1 MSGLTQK
8 DMEILEFY
16 SKQGNRVLYWN
27 YLAHKDGVDAYP
39 ALAMSVVRNDNMP
52 GSIANHYAAI
62 VTKEVNHKELSERQW
77 DAVGVSLMKNDLQY
91 RQYYIS
97 QGRPDLALNLPA
109 LAVEA
114 VHDKTF
120 QNWGI
125 TPEAWTPKHLF
136 EEIHKKNGAQA
147 VQDYWQ
153 VLLDNSQKGGK
164 RFIQTLGELGESSV
178 SHGLDGNV
186 KGVGKNA
193 TYLSRT
199 TTAYLG
205 ATQDSSYENPN
216 LIRGHRFEQGK
227 WSMDPRLTRGYL
239 VELTD
244 ESKIR
249 ELNDDR
255 SFRRDRLEMYQ
266 DHTKHRNEHRHPDDR
281 TDIIKSKFYISDAS
295 DILQPEI
302 RYASNGELNQSV
314 KSAGRQRL
322 DSLLAASE
330 QGDDA
335 LRVAISN
342 LYDSAIGQQISTQA
356 SQVVNM
362 QEQQAIEQQ
371 QQALAQQLA
380 DAPVRSGPV
389 MKIG

>member
-1 MSGLTQK
+1 MSDLTKK
-8 DMEILEFY
+8 DVEILSHY
-16 SKQGNRVLYWN
+16 AAQGNRVLYWN
-27 YLAHKDGVDAYP
+27 YLAHKEGVDGYP

-52 GSIANHYAAI
+52 GSIANHYAADM
-62 VTKEVNHKELSERQW
+62 TKEVNHKELSERQW
-77 DAVGVSLMKNDLQY
+77 DAVGISLMKNDLQY
-91 RQYYIS
+91 RQYYMN
-97 QGRPDLALNLPA
+97 QGRSDLALNLPA
-109 LAVEA
+109 SAVEA

-120 QNWGI
+120 ESWGI
-125 TPEAWTPKHLF
+125 TPNAWTPKLIF
-136 EEIHKKNGAQA
+136 EAARRTHGAA
-147 VQDYWQ
+147 EVEKVWDTM
-153 VLLDNSQKGGK
+153 LDNSAYGGNRLK
-164 RFIQTLGELGESSV
+164 NTLVGMAYKYNDDKFPLGE
-178 SHGLDGNV
+178 
-186 KGVGKNA
+186 
-193 TYLSRT
+193 YLADT
-199 TTAYLG
+199 TVAYTKAAG
-205 ATQDSSYENPN
+205 DASYEKVNQVQSC
-216 LIRGHRFEQGK
+216 LHIKDK
-227 WSMDPRLTRGYL
+227 WYFDPKLTGGSM
-239 VELTD
+239 VEVND
-244 ESKIR
+244 QSKVR
-249 ELNDDR
+249 ELNDAR
-255 SFRRDRLEMYQ
+255 NFRIDRLEMYQ

-335 LRVAISN
+335 LRVATSN